1 MEKRIV
7 FIISFL
13 IVVFIFSM
21 FLLKNNKNNK
31 QIKNERII
39 SLLQKDRLIGKAFF
53 YKPGPDGTSCAM
65 CHIMSKDKKLNL
77 AGIYNKFPMIDKK
90 GNLETLSDKINNCII
105 KTEHGKPIKSSYKHD
120 SIKKGQL
127 MSDIILYIKSLGK
140 KNRRSHM
147 SSNVDVVGSCY

>member
-7 FIISFL
+7 FIIIFL

-21 FLLKNNKNNK
+21 FLLKGGKNNK

-53 YKPGPDGTSCAM
+53 NKPGPDGISCAM
-65 CHIMSKDKKLNL
+65 CHIASKNKKLNL

-90 GNLETLSDKINNCII
+90 GNLETLSDKINICII
-105 KTEHGKPIKSSYKHD
+105 ETEHGKPISGSYKHD
-120 SIKKGQL
+120 SIKNGQL
-127 MSDIILYIKSLGK
+127 MGDIILYIKSLGEKNK
-140 KNRRSHM
+140 KYNM
-147 SSNVDVVGSCY
+147 SSNVDIVGSCY